1 MPKWIAMDYGVIEKF
16 ASRDFGA
23 AFYWNG
29 AALRSRKAN
38 PDVKFGYPKEGF
50 PFFMDSVAILK
61 DAKNVDNAKLF
72 MNFIMDPENA
82 AMISAFANYANGIKG
97 SEVFM
102 PEDMK
107 TANEIVIPAALAD
120 KGKFVLACPPEVTEL
135 YTKIW
140 TDLQK

>member
-1 MPKWIAMDYGVIEKF
+1 MRDKLKEAKPKWIAMDYGVIEKF

-38 PDVKFGYPKEGF
+38 PDVRFGYPKEGF

-82 AMISAFANYANGIKG
+82 AAGPRSIRATSLP
-97 SEVFM
+97 S
-102 PEDMK
+102 PTTR
-107 TANEIVIPAALAD
+107 TASRDRRRSCQP
-120 KGKFVLACPPEVTEL
+120 T
-135 YTKIW
+135 
-140 TDLQK
+140 